1 MVILAA
7 KGIQV
12 PMQEQRL
19 HSLYLHPALILLMVL
34 AVTVA
39 VLVVLQIFHLEQE
52 HVE

>member
-12 PMQEQRL
+12 PVQEL
-19 HSLYLHPALILLMVL
+19 LHHSLHLRPVLIQLMVL

-39 VLVVLQIFHLEQE
+39 VLVVLQIFHLEQVLE
-52 HVE
+52 A